1 MHDMKD
7 ATAIGVALLTAVAF
21 ILFKLLRA
29 RQLSSPDPYNNPF
42 MPVSTG
48 CLFAFLL
55 LWFATSVIA
64 FAFSRGLTRGAIFLS
79 WAVTVLGGMWVAYF
93 LADMLK
99 MLHP

>member
-7 ATAIGVALLTAVAF
+7 ATATGVAFLTAVAF
-21 ILFKLLRA
+21 VLFKLLRA

-48 CLFAFLL
+48 CLFAFLI
-55 LWFATSVIA
+55 LWLATAVIA
-64 FAFSRGLTRGAIFLS
+64 IAFSRGLTRGAIFVS
-79 WAVTVLGGMWVAYF
+79 WAVTVLGGMWVAHF
-93 LADMLK
+93 SVGMLK